1 MTAWP
6 NERAAI
12 ENMMDNFG
20 SGVYSIVM
28 DSYDYAA
35 ALSEVGPWLRGE
47 GKEEPGVSSLESSEL
62 LDTFPIRCLRVD
74 EPDAPPCLLAS
85 APAGA
90 PYCRLQEDRQGRLP
104 CAAA

>member
-35 ALSEVGPWLRGE
+35 ALSEVGPWLGGE
-47 GKEEPGVSSLESSEL
+47 GKEEPGVASLESSEL
-62 LDTFPIRCLRVD
+62 VDTFPIRCLRVD
-74 EPDAPPCLLAS
+74 ESWCPPLPPHFAPSSC
-85 APAGA
+85 
-90 PYCRLQEDRQGRLP
+90 
-104 CAAA
+104 

>member
-1 MTAWP
+1 MAQSVPATEHSVMTAWP

-35 ALSEVGPWLRGE
+35 ALSEVGRCLGGE
-47 GKEEPGVSSLESSEL
+47 GEGEGSPLESSQVVKWW
-62 LDTFPIRCLRVD
+62 I
-74 EPDAPPCLLAS
+74 
-85 APAGA
+85 
-90 PYCRLQEDRQGRLP
+90 YK
-104 CAAA
+104 